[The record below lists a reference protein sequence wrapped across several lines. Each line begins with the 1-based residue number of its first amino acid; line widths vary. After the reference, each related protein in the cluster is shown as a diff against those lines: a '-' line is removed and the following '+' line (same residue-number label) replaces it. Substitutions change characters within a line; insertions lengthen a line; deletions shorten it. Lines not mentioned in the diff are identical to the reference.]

1 MADFKIAFGITN
13 KNEGGY
19 VNDPADHG
27 GETYC
32 GISRV
37 NFPHWSGWGIIDNC
51 KTMNHFPEI
60 LKASDLL
67 PKLIEDFYKTNF
79 WNPINGDNIP
89 NQDLANQVYDAS
101 VNMGVHQAL
110 KLLV

>member
-19 VNDPADHG
+19 VNDPADYG

-32 GISRV
+32 GISRH
-37 NFPHWSGWGIIDNC
+37 NFPKWLGWLIVDEHKPLRREQIIND
-51 KTMNHFPEI
+51 EG
-60 LKASDLL
+60 LEVLV
-67 PKLIEDFYKTNF
+67 EEFYKSNF

-89 NQDLANQVYDAS
+89 NQDLANQVYDMA
-101 VNMGVHQAL
+101 VNSGVHQAL
-110 KLLV
+110 KLLT